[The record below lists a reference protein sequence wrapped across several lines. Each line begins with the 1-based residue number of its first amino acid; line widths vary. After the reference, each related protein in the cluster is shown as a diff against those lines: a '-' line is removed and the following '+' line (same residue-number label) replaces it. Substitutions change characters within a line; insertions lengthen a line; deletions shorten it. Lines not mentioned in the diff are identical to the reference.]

1 MTKQELLDLAEE
13 LGVEEVSSSNTKAEI
28 ITAILDN
35 QGEVICN
42 VNTDIAADFDL
53 LGKTIGDLQTDV
65 VFGENAVT
73 GTLKYVTGYTGFDE
87 SNPENQQGNY
97 IAFKSETPN
106 LSTETITVE
115 VVNGYSGPVTLDSDG
130 VVVLRIA
137 DKDTQSIRVT
147 ATRAG
152 LTTWTKTYDISGLTV
167 QSE

>member
-13 LGVEEVSSSNTKAEI
+13 LGVEGVSSSNTKAEI

-42 VNTDIAADFDL
+42 VGTDIPADFDL
-53 LGKTIGDLQTDV
+53 LGKTIGDLQTGV

-73 GTLKYVTGYTGFDE
+73 GTLKYVTGYTGFD
-87 SNPENQQGNY
+87 SNPDNQVGNF

-130 VVVLRIA
+130 VAILRIA
-137 DKDTQSIRVT
+137 DKDTQSIKVT

>member
-13 LGVEEVSSSNTKAEI
+13 LGVEGVSSSNTKAEI

-53 LGKTIGDLQTDV
+53 FGKTIGDLQTGV
-65 VFGENAVT
+65 VFGENAIT

-137 DKDTQSIRVT
+137 DKDTQSIKVT

-152 LTTWTKTYDISGLTV
+152 LKTWEKTYDISGLTV

>member
-13 LGVEEVSSSNTKAEI
+13 LGVEGVSSSNTRAEI
-28 ITAILDN
+28 ITTILDN

-53 LGKTIGDLQTDV
+53 LGKTIGDLQTGV
-65 VFGENAVT
+65 VFGGNAVT
-73 GTLKYVTGYTGFDE
+73 GTLKYVTGYTGFD
-87 SNPENQQGNY
+87 SNPDNQEGNF

-115 VVNGYSGPVTLDSDG
+115 VLNGYSGPVTLDSDG
-130 VVVLRIA
+130 VAILRIA
-137 DKDTQSIRVT
+137 DKDTQSIKVT

-167 QSE
+167 LSE